1 MTKYELDR
9 YPPIT
14 PYDCG
19 RLDVSGPHEIYFEQC
34 GNPNGRPVLFVHG
47 GPGGGCTPADR
58 RFFDPEAYR
67 IILFD
72 QRGAGRST
80 PHACTRVN
88 TTQDLLADM
97 EALRARLGI
106 ARWMLFGGS
115 WGSTLSLAYAETYP
129 QHVTA
134 MILRGIFLV
143 RQQEFDWYYRD
154 GTPLVFPDAAL
165 EFHGLIPPEERD
177 DLIAAFH
184 RRITGADPEIRRAAL
199 AAWARWEAQTSSL
212 HPDAARLE
220 KFGSPDF
227 AEAFAGIE
235 LHYFV
240 NRGFFAYDGQLLAD
254 ADRLAGI
261 PGVIV
266 HGRYDMVCPV
276 TNAFD
281 LHAHWLD
288 SELEIVADAGHD
300 ADEPGIR
307 DALIRATDRFG
318 SLGSTKP

>member
-1 MTKYELDR
+1 MFRGRFFDQTDGKLDA
-9 YPPIT
+9 
-14 PYDCG
+14 
-19 RLDVSGPHEIYFEQC
+19 SFEDLGEQTVKNIA
-34 GNPNGRPVLFVHG
+34 NPNGLPVLFVHG
-47 GPGGGCTPADR
+47 GPSGGCTGDDR
-58 RFFDPEAYR
+58 LLFDPE
-67 IILFD
+67 
-72 QRGAGRST
+72 
-80 PHACTRVN
+80 
-88 TTQDLLADM
+88 
-97 EALRARLGI
+97 
-106 ARWMLFGGS
+106 
-115 WGSTLSLAYAETYP
+115 
-129 QHVTA
+129 
-134 MILRGIFLV
+134 
-143 RQQEFDWYYRD
+143 
-154 GTPLVFPDAAL
+154 
-165 EFHGLIPPEERD
+165 
-177 DLIAAFH
+177 
-184 RRITGADPEIRRAAL
+184 
-199 AAWARWEAQTSSL
+199 AWARWEARTSSL
-212 HPDAARLE
+212 YPDAARLE

-300 ADEPGIR
+300 ADEPDIR